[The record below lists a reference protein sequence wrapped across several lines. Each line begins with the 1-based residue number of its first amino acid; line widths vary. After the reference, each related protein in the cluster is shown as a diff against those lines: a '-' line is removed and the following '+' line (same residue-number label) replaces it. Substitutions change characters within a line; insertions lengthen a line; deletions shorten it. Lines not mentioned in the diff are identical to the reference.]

1 MKKLISEAQLKRF
14 QQLAGIKPLYE
25 QGDDENSNKGEMQVF
40 DSDGKEVIYNYI
52 DEADEIANE
61 IVIQDLEELNNKLQ
75 KVDPNKFV
83 TLSNMSAKDLAIGYA
98 NLVKLGL
105 ALPLYVLKGAAEET
119 SNASRLEWYKR
130 IFTNKFFIGF
140 LVFAGLDKE
149 FRFETVERVL
159 RPETKNKVQRIWDK
173 LYSWVDGGYDPE
185 GPVIIHEKVYNDDGT
200 GFFIA
205 AGVVLIFRLLL
216 AARLSYIKV
225 VPKDEPK
232 KGFFNWIKR
241 KVGLQEQESS
251 DLETE
256 ESIDVDLPDMDS
268 LPDISKDDA
277 INYAIDIIDSYTKTL
292 KTEIEETLTEPT
304 AQAAE

>member
-1 MKKLISEAQLKRF
+1 MKKLLSEAQLKRF

-25 QGDDENSNKGEMQVF
+25 EENETRVF
-40 DSDGKEVIYNYI
+40 DSDGKEIIYNYI
-52 DEADEIANE
+52 DEAGEITNE
-61 IVIQDLEELNNKLQ
+61 VVTRDLQELDNKLQ

-83 TLSNMSAKDLAIGYA
+83 SLSDVSAKDLAIGYA

-119 SNASRLEWYKR
+119 SNASRLEWYKK
-130 IFTNKFFIGF
+130 IFTNKFFIAF
-140 LVFAGLDKE
+140 LVYAGLDKE
-149 FRFETVERVL
+149 FRFETVEKVL
-159 RPETKNKVQRIWDK
+159 KPETRNKIEQIWDWMW
-173 LYSWVDGGYDPE
+173 SWVNSSYDPQA
-185 GPVIIHEKVYNDDGT
+185 PTVIHEKVYTDDGS

>member
-1 MKKLISEAQLKRF
+1 MKNVLVERF

-25 QGDDENSNKGEMQVF
+25 QGDDENSSKGEMQVF
-40 DSDGKEVIYNYI
+40 DSDGQELIYNYV

-61 IVIQDLEELNNKLQ
+61 IVIKDLEELDNKLQ
-75 KVDPNKFV
+75 NIDPNKFV
-83 TLSNMSAKDLAIGYA
+83 TLTDTSAKDLAIGYA

-119 SNASRLEWYKR
+119 NNASRIEWYKR

-140 LVFAGLDKE
+140 LVYAGFDRE

-159 RPETKNKVQRIWDK
+159 RPETPKYEKIQKIVDNIWGWFDK
-173 LYSWVDGGYDPE
+173 SYDPNA
-185 GPVIIHEKVYNDDGT
+185 PTIIHEKVYNDDGT

-205 AGVVLIFRLLL
+205 AGVVLIVRLLL

-225 VPKDEPK
+225 VPKKDEPK

>member
-83 TLSNMSAKDLAIGYA
+83 TLSNTSAKDLAIGYA

-119 SNASRLEWYKR
+119 SNASRLEWYKK
-130 IFTNKFFIGF
+130 IFTNKFFIAF
-140 LVFAGLDKE
+140 LVYAGLDKE
-149 FRFETVERVL
+149 FRFETVEKVL
-159 RPETKNKVQRIWDK
+159 KPETRNKIEQIWDWMW
-173 LYSWVDGGYDPE
+173 SWVNSSYDPQA
-185 GPVIIHEKVYNDDGT
+185 PTVIHEKVYTDDGS

-241 KVGLQEQESS
+241 KVGLKEQESS
-251 DLETE
+251 NPEME
-256 ESIDVDLPDMDS
+256 ELMQIDLPNMDS
-268 LPDISKDDA
+268 LPDIDKDDA